1 MRLTRLGCKRCEGT
15 SRDRDGQ
22 LCPECEQVDRWLNE
36 IAETMPDLHESE
48 GDTTEAGRSD

>member
-22 LCPECEQVDRWLNE
+22 PCPECEQGDRRLNE